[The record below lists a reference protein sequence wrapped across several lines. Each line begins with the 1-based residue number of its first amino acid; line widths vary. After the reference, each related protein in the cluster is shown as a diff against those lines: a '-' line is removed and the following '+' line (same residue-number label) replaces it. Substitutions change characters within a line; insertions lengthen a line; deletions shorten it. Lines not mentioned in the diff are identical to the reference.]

1 MTNTLVRGVVSLV
14 KTDAAGAPLVG
25 AVFEL
30 RTTTGQVLDTVTSG
44 ADGRVV
50 FEGVPAGS
58 YRVVETQAPAGY
70 VLSGWAKAA
79 VIDRMGVS
87 VDLGRVVNTPVP
99 AKPVGLGKRLPVTGV
114 DVAVGVVAVGLVGL
128 GGLLIRRRRA

>member
-1 MTNTLVRGVVSLV
+1 M
-14 KTDAAGAPLVG
+14 
-25 AVFEL
+25 
-30 RTTTGQVLDTVTSG
+30 
-44 ADGRVV
+44 
-50 FEGVPAGS
+50 
-58 YRVVETQAPAGY
+58 
-70 VLSGWAKAA
+70 
-79 VIDRMGVS
+79 IDRMGVS